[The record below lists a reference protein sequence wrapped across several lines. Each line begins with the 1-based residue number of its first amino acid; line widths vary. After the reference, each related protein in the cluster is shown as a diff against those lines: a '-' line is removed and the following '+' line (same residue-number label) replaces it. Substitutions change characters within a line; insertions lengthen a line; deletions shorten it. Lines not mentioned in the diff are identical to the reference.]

1 MMCTR
6 TIERMA
12 GMEPESHQRPR
23 GVDAASGEPVLLPP
37 CVAVDSSHAPR
48 PRQGQAIA
56 RAQANYSTQSRTSN
70 RSGSSGSFSFV
81 TRDTRARC
89 SSQGGWCPPASV
101 SRSFRGPKAKHASVV
116 RPASVRRASRARQ
129 AASRQRTPREVCRM
143 AFTERIDNRMIARK
157 TCVLHIAFPAP
168 RFRRSSGVGSPHN
181 IYPTHL

>member
-70 RSGSSGSFSFV
+70 RSGSSGSF
-81 TRDTRARC
+81 
-89 SSQGGWCPPASV
+89 
-101 SRSFRGPKAKHASVV
+101 
-116 RPASVRRASRARQ
+116 
-129 AASRQRTPREVCRM
+129 
-143 AFTERIDNRMIARK
+143 I
-157 TCVLHIAFPAP
+157 
-168 RFRRSSGVGSPHN
+168 
-181 IYPTHL
+181 